1 MAKDLGQEL
10 ENAEE
15 NIEKLKNKEFR
26 ILGFK
31 VTFISVSALAA
42 VLGSVLGGLYGA
54 FEVYKDYMEMKE
66 QIQSYV
72 APDLS
77 GLQEQ
82 MSVLSADVNGLKDIS
97 SSHVKII
104 DTYGDR
110 LEFLQNG
117 IEINEAASRDM
128 KNNMREDISR
138 VEKIVDNVEDDMKK
152 IEGDVRE
159 AIQNAEERFENK
171 RDGLQNDYDEK
182 ANRLSESNTSRM
194 DELNNKVD
202 RNIARMESKI
212 ESEMKDLEDRLGK
225 KLQRALDNPL
235 AN

>member
-1 MAKDLGQEL
+1 MAKDLAQEL

-15 NIEKLKNKEFR
+15 GLENLKNKEFR
-26 ILGFK
+26 VLGFK

-42 VLGSVLGGLYGA
+42 VLGSILGGLYGA

-82 MSVLSADVNGLKDIS
+82 MSVLSADVDGLKEIS
-97 SSHVKII
+97 ASHVKII
-104 DTYGDR
+104 DTYGDK
-110 LEFLQNG
+110 LDFMQDG
-117 IEINEAASRDM
+117 IAANEAASRDM

-138 VEKIVDNVEDDMKK
+138 VEKIVDQVEDEMKK
-152 IEGDVRE
+152 IDGDVRD
-159 AIQNAEERFENK
+159 AIRNAEERFEVR

-182 ANRLSESNTSRM
+182 ANRLSESNTTRM

-202 RNIARMESKI
+202 RNISRMEDKI

-235 AN
+235 AD

>member
-26 ILGFK
+26 VLGFK

-82 MSVLSADVNGLKDIS
+82 MSVLSADVSGLKDIS

-202 RNIARMESKI
+202 RNISRMESKI